1 MLRLKPC
8 IFRASPRPIFLL
20 RVACLQPQPLRLKQ
34 SSKHTSD
41 LLVRHQSPAEISVKR
56 AGDFAHGFGVGR
68 VSPFWPDVPPGQILL
83 QTGLV
88 AVPECVVA
96 FGCADVC
103 GFDAG
108 CAAVGFQKRGLQY
121 AL

>member
-8 IFRASPRPIFLL
+8 IFHASPHPILFL
-20 RVACLQPQPLRLKQ
+20 RVARLQPQPLRLKQ
-34 SSKHTSD
+34 SSKHTSN

-68 VSPFWPDVPPGQILL
+68 VSPFWPDVLPSQIVL

-88 AVPECVVA
+88 AVPEGVVA

-103 GFDAG
+103 GLDAD
-108 CAAVGFQKRGLQY
+108 CTAVGI
-121 AL
+121 